1 MSAELPPWPARCEA
15 DNLAMFKWL
24 NPKLDKL
31 GIAKIWGEKESFE
44 DEEDQTEIVFQLV
57 KRRATKIRVS
67 LPGAIEGAERGDI
80 ELLREVLVEL
90 AKEPRVGRFINL
102 PKQKRACAGPAS
114 AKFSTEI
121 VLTASAKRNAFDGPQ
136 MMSIA
141 SVHYG
146 ASASERSGADKLMGG
161 RRCTL
166 QRCAGKSPIIRS
178 LTD

>member
-31 GIAKIWGEKESFE
+31 GIAKIWGEKKSFE

-102 PKQKRACAGPAS
+102 PKQKRGVRWPRER
-114 AKFSTEI
+114 EI
-121 VLTASAKRNAFDGPQ
+121 FDRNRVDCFCKRNAFDGPQ

-146 ASASERSGADKLMGG
+146 ASASKEAAPTS
-161 RRCTL
+161 
-166 QRCAGKSPIIRS
+166 
-178 LTD
+178 